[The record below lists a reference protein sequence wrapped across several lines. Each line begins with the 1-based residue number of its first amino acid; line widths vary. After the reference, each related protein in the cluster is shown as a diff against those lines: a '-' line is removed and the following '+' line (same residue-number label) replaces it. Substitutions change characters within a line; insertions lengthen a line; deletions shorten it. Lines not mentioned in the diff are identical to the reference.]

1 MKGRFVGLLA
11 LIAAAY
17 LQGIIA
23 APTLIERSGSKKSSN
38 MRDSA
43 RTSLPSPLPSA
54 DITAEKTF
62 IDKNGPLPE
71 NVKTK
76 YGMAMNATSG
86 PPSSGKPLKLSSGF
100 GPNSA
105 VVKDLEFYTSLAA
118 ATYCGD
124 VQGGKWSCKQCKVVS
139 DGKLVVSFS
148 TSIYNTVGYVLQS
161 DSKKAIYIAFRG
173 MIVVWL
179 VVRALI
185 LVLTFSLVGTN
196 SIASVIA
203 DIQFV
208 LTSYPPVSGAKIHR
222 GMFESMSWAS

>member
-1 MKGRFVGLLA
+1 M
-11 LIAAAY
+11 
-17 LQGIIA
+17 
-23 APTLIERSGSKKSSN
+23 
-38 MRDSA
+38 
-43 RTSLPSPLPSA
+43 
-54 DITAEKTF
+54 
-62 IDKNGPLPE
+62 
-71 NVKTK
+71 KTK

-124 VQGGKWSCKQCKVVS
+124 VQGGKWSCKQCKAVS

-173 MIVVWL
+173 MIVV
-179 VVRALI
+179 
-185 LVLTFSLVGTN
+185 
-196 SIASVIA
+196 
-203 DIQFV
+203 
-208 LTSYPPVSGAKIHR
+208 
-222 GMFESMSWAS
+222 